1 MGKEAWLA
9 SYERSEEAGRE
20 IDFHKVVRDSPRIVV
35 SNVEEKTITCE
46 DCGVTYFIGGWPW
59 CSHDKAHYSWHFKGD
74 KK

>member
-1 MGKEAWLA
+1 MSKEAWLA
-9 SYERSEEAGRE
+9 NYERSEECSRM
-20 IDFHKVVRDSPRIVV
+20 IDSPRIVV

-59 CSHDKAHYSWHFKGD
+59 CPHDKAHYSWHFKGE